1 MPSSNT
7 RLSIADEKK
16 YVGLLFFFFAFEIM
30 SWVPRFPEVKANLG
44 LSNGEFGT
52 YLSFGSVG
60 AVLALLS
67 SGHFVHKFGARKVLI
82 ISTVTMC
89 LAIGAVV
96 HLQSALIF
104 IFVNIINGASISF
117 FNTAL
122 NAQAFHAQDRAGE
135 LILSRQHGYWT
146 IGAVATA
153 IFSGFMVEFVGI
165 ALHIN
170 VLTFI
175 LFFILLSII
184 RKLGPELI
192 KSSPDDDSDFGVKD
206 LFTSFRI
213 DYLVST
219 ALVCGIMV
227 EFATADWSAIYSKET
242 IGVRGSLATIPYIL
256 TFASMIVARL
266 GQNRITPYV
275 SLEQQIKF
283 GSVIGGVGFIGFI
296 LASSL
301 LVDHSKTAAY
311 ICTLIGFAIG
321 GFFSAILSPTL
332 FTAANKRSSQ
342 PSAVVF
348 AQTGVINAI
357 FVLILKTIIAWTAQL
372 TGSIAIAMIIP
383 GLMLISVAFMSR
395 VAKDL

>member
-192 KSSPDDDSDFGVKD
+192 KPSPDDDSDFGVKD

-357 FVLILKTIIAWTAQL
+357 LVLIVKTVIAWTAQFS
-372 TGSIAIAMIIP
+372 GSIAIAMIIP
-383 GLMLISVAFMSR
+383 GLMLISVSFMSR
-395 VAKDL
+395 VAKDI

>member
-256 TFASMIVARL
+256 TFAAMIVARL

-342 PSAVVF
+342 PSAVVV
-348 AQTGVINAI
+348 AQMGAINAI
-357 FVLILKTIIAWTAQL
+357 LVLIVKTVIAWTAQFS
-372 TGSIAIAMIIP
+372 GSIAIAMIIP
-383 GLMLISVAFMSR
+383 GLMLILVAFMSHA
-395 VAKDL
+395 AKDL